1 MWSLFNLTF
10 GFKFYFGKKGFEGGS
25 GRFDQSRVEI
35 TRIEKFRDLSVL
47 YQELSSELKQGQEF
61 RIKIFDDKETIE
73 INSGDIGFIK
83 RTTNE
88 ENILVEIELKYNDQR
103 NTKNFRT
110 KYLRTKS

>member
-10 GFKFYFGKKGFEGGS
+10 GFKFYFGKSLEGGS

-35 TRIEKFRDLSVL
+35 TRIKENFRDLSVL

>member
-1 MWSLFNLTF
+1 MEKDPKGSAPSRFEI
-10 GFKFYFGKKGFEGGS
+10 KKEN
-25 GRFDQSRVEI
+25 
-35 TRIEKFRDLSVL
+35 FRDLSVL